1 MGLPCPNLF
10 AGEHAF
16 HSLEEWVSVQDMEK
30 SSEMIIHLANGAPIF
45 SLFKAPTVVS
55 FNDNQYLVEIDKSAI
70 FSNYLGIKRK
80 LEEIPAGFQVTI
92 DLKKTKLVDHS
103 VMENLHRFQQ
113 DYEENGGTVK
123 ILGLEKLQPMS
134 AHALAAR
141 KANS

>member
-1 MGLPCPNLF
+1 LATIFFTLVEDLLIGIA
-10 AGEHAF
+10 AGVV
-16 HSLEEWVSVQDMEK
+16 LK
-30 SSEMIIHLANGAPIF
+30 MIIHLANGAPIS
-45 SLFKAPTVVS
+45 SLFKTPAVVS

-80 LEEIPAGFQVTI
+80 LEEIPAGFKITI

-123 ILGLEKLQPMS
+123 IIGLEKHQPMS
-134 AHALAAR
+134 AHSLAAR
-141 KANS
+141 KVNS